1 MNPLRPRPTKQNLH
15 QLTGHKWQPAL
26 LRLILSDTIL
36 GDRPDAMIEGGVFRA
51 DRARGVSAGR
61 QNGSGWRQLAALP
74 HAARFS
80 YRMERYLGR
89 ASARLT
95 SEKDGDHYSLA

>member
-1 MNPLRPRPTKQNLH
+1 MNPLRPGPTKQNLH

-61 QNGSGWRQLAALP
+61 RTVQAGVSLQLCRMRQGSLIGWRDIWGEP
-74 HAARFS
+74 RP
-80 YRMERYLGR
+80 
-89 ASARLT
+89 
-95 SEKDGDHYSLA
+95 D